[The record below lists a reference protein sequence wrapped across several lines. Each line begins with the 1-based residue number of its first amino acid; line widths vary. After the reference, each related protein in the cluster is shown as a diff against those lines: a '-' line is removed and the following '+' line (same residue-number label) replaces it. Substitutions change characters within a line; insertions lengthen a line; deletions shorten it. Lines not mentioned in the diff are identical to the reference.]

1 MIRVRLLSSLRHD
14 ERGVSAVEFAFL
26 IPILATLILGIID
39 LSTGLQHRFTL
50 QQAVNRSLEIVQ
62 ANRVAANSTG
72 TPDYDF
78 LRQEVATAANVPV
91 GNVTLNRFR
100 ECNGVRATNFV
111 AASSTEEC
119 ASDADTARYLE
130 LIVTRDF
137 RGKMYLRPIVLR
149 ASSTVRIQ

>member
-1 MIRVRLLSSLRHD
+1 MVRRLLLSLARD

-26 IPILATLILGIID
+26 IPVLATLILGIID

-50 QQAVNRSLEIVQ
+50 QQAVTRSLEVVQ

-78 LRQEVATAANVPV
+78 LRQEVATAANVPI

-100 ECNGVRATNFV
+100 ECNGVRATNFI
-111 AASSTEEC
+111 AATLTEEC

-130 LIVTRDF
+130 LTVTRNF
-137 RGKMYLRPIVLR
+137 SGKLYLKPIVLT
-149 ASSTVRIQ
+149 AKSSVRIQ

>member
-1 MIRVRLLSSLRHD
+1 MRRLLSSLRSD

-62 ANRVAANSTG
+62 ANRVPVGTSG
-72 TPDYDF
+72 TPDYSF
-78 LRQEVATAANVPV
+78 LRQEVATAANVPL
-91 GNVTLNRFR
+91 GNVTLNQWR
-100 ECNGVRATNFV
+100 ECNGTRRDPFAD
-111 AASSTEEC
+111 SC
-119 ASDADTARYLE
+119 SDGQDMARYLE
-130 LIVTRDF
+130 LVATRDF
-137 RGKMYLRPIVLR
+137 RGKMYLKPIVLR